1 MVQYQAMD
9 DFQIQIG
16 AHTTSVKVSEDLL
29 GRIGAELAGRLGLQ
43 GGHQVVLITD
53 DHVGPIYAQQ
63 ILTSLRGV
71 GFCVFEFR
79 LAAGEASKSLKSAEA
94 AYGFLAE
101 HAVTRDA
108 IVVALGGG
116 VVSDLAGF
124 VAATWMRGVRFVIC
138 PTTLES
144 DVDACLGGKTAVN
157 VPGGKN
163 LVGAFHQ
170 PSFVAVDPNCLK
182 TLEMRDIRAGL
193 AESIKHAMITSEA
206 FLEWHESNL
215 AAILALDAGVLTEL
229 IHRNL
234 RIKGAIVEQDAL
246 EQTGVRARLNFGH
259 TLGHAIESCCGYRL
273 RHGECVSLGML
284 AATRMSC
291 ELGMLDAAIPE
302 RLEKLLGQADLPT
315 ALIEPI
321 SVDSI
326 MDAIKLDKK
335 ARGGR
340 VEFVLLEGV
349 GQPVMRSDVPEALIR
364 KSFEGL
370 LQEGC

>member
-9 DFQIQIG
+9 DIQIQIG
-16 AHTTSVKVSEDLL
+16 AHTTSVKVSDDLL
-29 GRIGAELAGRLGLQ
+29 DRIGAELVARLDCR

-53 DHVGPIYAQQ
+53 DRVGPIYAQQ
-63 ILTSLRGV
+63 VLASLRGA

-79 LAAGEASKSLKSAEA
+79 LAAGEASKSLESAEA

-101 HAVTRDA
+101 HAISRDA
-108 IVVALGGG
+108 LIVALGGG

-170 PSFVAVDPNCLK
+170 PSFVAVDPNCLV

-193 AESIKHAMITSEA
+193 AESMKHAMITSQA

-215 AAILALDAGVLTEL
+215 VAILALDVGVLTEL

-234 RIKGAIVEQDAL
+234 RIKGAIVEQDAR
-246 EQTGVRARLNFGH
+246 EQTGIRACLNFGH
-259 TLGHAIESCCGYRL
+259 TMGHAIESCCGYRL

-284 AATRMSC
+284 AATRISC
-291 ELGMLDAAIPE
+291 ELGMLDAAIST
-302 RLEKLLGQADLPT
+302 RLEKLLGQAGLPT
-315 ALIEPI
+315 VLTEPI
-321 SVDSI
+321 SVDLI
-326 MDAIKLDKK
+326 VDAIRLDKK

-340 VEFVLLEGV
+340 VEFVLLESV
-349 GQPVMRSDVPEALIR
+349 GKPVMRSDVSESLVR
-364 KSFEGL
+364 KTFEGL
-370 LQEGC
+370 VGRDF

>member
-1 MVQYQAMD
+1 MD
-9 DFQIQIG
+9 DFQIQVG

-29 GRIGAELAGRLGLQ
+29 GRIGAELTDRFGLQ
-43 GGHQVVLITD
+43 GGQQIVLITD
-53 DHVGPIYAQQ
+53 DHVGPIYADRV
-63 ILTSLRGV
+63 LASLRGA
-71 GFCVFEFR
+71 GCCVFEFR
-79 LAAGEASKSLKSAEA
+79 LTAGEASKSLESADA

-101 HAVTRDA
+101 HAISRDA
-108 IVVALGGG
+108 VVLALGGG

-124 VAATWMRGVRFVIC
+124 VAATWMRGVSFVIC

-170 PSFVAVDPNCLK
+170 PSFVAVDPNCLS

-193 AESIKHAMITSEA
+193 AESIKHAMITTEA

-215 AAILALDAGVLTEL
+215 AAIFALDAGVLTEL

-246 EQTGVRARLNFGH
+246 EQTGIRARLNFGH
-259 TLGHAIESCCGYRL
+259 TIGHAIESCCGYRL

-284 AATRMSC
+284 AATWISH
-291 ELGMLDAAIPE
+291 ELGMLDAEIPK
-302 RLEKLLGQADLPT
+302 RLEKLLGQTGLPT
-315 ALIEPI
+315 ALTEPI
-321 SVDSI
+321 SADSI
-326 MDAIKLDKK
+326 VDTIKLDKK
-335 ARGGR
+335 ARSGR
-340 VEFVLLEGV
+340 VEFVLLEGI
-349 GQPVMRSDVPEALIR
+349 GQPVMRSDVHESLIR
-364 KSFEGL
+364 KSFEEL
-370 LQEGC
+370 LERGS

>member
-1 MVQYQAMD
+1 MD

-16 AHTTSVKVSEDLL
+16 SHTTFVKVSQDLL
-29 GRIGAELAGRLGLQ
+29 GHIGTELAGRLGLQ

-63 ILTSLRGV
+63 VLASLRGT
-71 GFCVFEFR
+71 GFCAFEFR
-79 LAAGEASKSLKSAEA
+79 LAAGEASKSLKTAEA

-101 HAVTRDA
+101 HAISRDA
-108 IVVALGGG
+108 VIVALGGG

-157 VPGGKN
+157 VPAGKN

-170 PSFVAVDPNCLK
+170 PILVAVDPNCLN
-182 TLEMRDIRAGL
+182 TLDIRDIRAGL
-193 AESIKHAMITSEA
+193 AESIKHALITSEA
-206 FLEWHESNL
+206 FLQWHESNL
-215 AAILALDAGVLTEL
+215 SAILALDAGVLTEL

-234 RIKGAIVEQDAL
+234 RIKGRIVEQDAL
-246 EQTGVRARLNFGH
+246 EQTGIRARLNFGH
-259 TLGHAIESCCGYRL
+259 TLGHAIEARCGYRL

-284 AATRMSC
+284 AATRISC
-291 ELGMLDAAIPE
+291 ELGMLDAAIST
-302 RLEKLLGQADLPT
+302 RLETLLGQAGLPT
-315 ALIEPI
+315 ELTEPI
-321 SVDSI
+321 STDSI
-326 MDAIKLDKK
+326 IDAIQLDKK

-340 VEFVLLEGV
+340 VEFVLLEGI
-349 GQPVMRSDVPEALIR
+349 GQPVMRSDVPESLVR
-364 KSFEGL
+364 KTFEGL
-370 LQEGC
+370 LAGGS

>member
-1 MVQYQAMD
+1 MD
-9 DFQIQIG
+9 DIQIQIG
-16 AHTTSVKVSEDLL
+16 AHTTSVKVSDDLL
-29 GRIGAELAGRLGLQ
+29 DRIGAELVARLDCR

-53 DHVGPIYAQQ
+53 DRVGPIYAQQ
-63 ILTSLRGV
+63 VLASLRGAGV
-71 GFCVFEFR
+71 CVFEFR
-79 LAAGEASKSLKSAEA
+79 LAAGEASKSLESAEA

-101 HAVTRDA
+101 HAISRDA
-108 IVVALGGG
+108 LIVALGGG

-170 PSFVAVDPNCLK
+170 PSFVAVDPNCLV

-193 AESIKHAMITSEA
+193 AESMKHAMITSQA

-215 AAILALDAGVLTEL
+215 VAILALDVGVLTEL

-234 RIKGAIVEQDAL
+234 RIKGAIVEQDAR
-246 EQTGVRARLNFGH
+246 EQTGIRACLNFGH
-259 TLGHAIESCCGYRL
+259 TMGHAIESCCGYRL

-284 AATRMSC
+284 AATRISC
-291 ELGMLDAAIPE
+291 ELGMLDAAIST
-302 RLEKLLGQADLPT
+302 RLEKLLGQAGLPT
-315 ALIEPI
+315 VLTEPI
-321 SVDSI
+321 SVDLI
-326 MDAIKLDKK
+326 VDAIRLDKK

-340 VEFVLLEGV
+340 VEFVLLESV
-349 GQPVMRSDVPEALIR
+349 GKPVMRSDVSESLVR
-364 KSFEGL
+364 KTFEGL
-370 LQEGC
+370 VGRDF